1 MSTLKTPLRY
11 PGGKSRAM
19 KNLGKYI
26 PRDIKRFHE
35 PFLGGGS
42 IALWVTQ
49 NIPDADIWVND
60 LYVNLFYF
68 WTELKQDPS
77 FLVNELTKIKD
88 DIKDDPEKGKK
99 VTGPSPDHIFVFQQ
113 SALFPWMTVWENVAL
128 GARRIK
134 DKEEMKEKIK
144 NATPFFSA
152 VYFFALN
159 KMSFSG
165 LGESS
170 GFSAMAL
177 KSNFSY
183 RSIDVLPEYS
193 TLIQKWR
200 ITNLDYT
207 PLYSDDPD
215 TLIILDPPYQ
225 IESFLYG
232 KGGNH
237 HRGFDHDKFA
247 KECCRAKAKQLITYN
262 SSEIIKSKF
271 PDWEQIEWDLTYTM
285 RSDEKYTKAQKKRKE
300 LILKNY

>member
-1 MSTLKTPLRY
+1 MSKLKTPLRY

-19 KNLGKYI
+19 KNLGQYI
-26 PRDIKRFHE
+26 PRDIKYFHE

-49 NIPDADIWVND
+49 NIPDASIWVND
-60 LYVNLFYF
+60 LYDNLFYF
-68 WTELKQDPS
+68 WTELRDNHNSLIDK
-77 FLVNELTKIKD
+77 LVRIKD
-88 DIKDDPEKGKK
+88 DIKDDPEKGKEK
-99 VTGPSPDHIFVFQQ
+99 FY
-113 SALFPWMTVWENVAL
+113 E
-128 GARRIK
+128 IK
-134 DKEEMKEKIK
+134 ESIK
-144 NATPFFSA
+144 NESIDVRAA
-152 VYFFALN
+152 YFFALN

-183 RSIDVLPEYS
+183 NSIEVLPQYS
-193 TLIQKWR
+193 TLIQNWK
-200 ITNLDYT
+200 ITCTDYT
-207 PLYSDDPD
+207 RLFTDDPD

-247 KECCRAKAKQLITYN
+247 NECSKAKAKQLITYN
-262 SSEIIKSKF
+262 SSVDIKNRF
-271 PDWEQIEWDLTYTM
+271 VGWNQIEWDLTYTM

>member
-26 PRDIKRFHE
+26 PRDIKRFHD

-68 WTELKQDPS
+68 WTELKLDPS

-88 DIKDDPEKGKK
+88 DIKDDPEKGKQK
-99 VTGPSPDHIFVFQQ
+99 FY
-113 SALFPWMTVWENVAL
+113 
-128 GARRIK
+128 
-134 DKEEMKEKIK
+134 EMKEKIK

-193 TLIQKWR
+193 ALIQKWK

-207 PLYSDDPD
+207 QLYSDDPD

-271 PDWEQIEWDLTYTM
+271 PDWEKIEWDLTYTM